1 MKYVYMPRSIE
12 APEHLYVGKT
22 ADLKERPRRHN
33 AGESVHTW
41 KFRPWKL
48 KGYIAFPDHAKADKF
63 ELYLK
68 SGSGRAFAKRHF

>member
-1 MKYVYMPRSIE
+1 MKYVYMLQSSE
-12 APEHLYVGKT
+12 MPETFYVGKT
-22 ADLKERPRRHN
+22 VDLKERLRQHN
-33 AGESVHTW
+33 ADESAHTR

-48 KGYIAFPDHAKADKF
+48 EGYIAFTDHAKADKF